1 MRITTK
7 TIFENGI
14 NQLGTLQ
21 SALARTQQQLSTNHR
36 VVVPSDDPVAAARA
50 LELGQSQSIN
60 TQLGTNRQNA
70 RSALSQEEV
79 SLASVG
85 SLMQDIRDASV
96 NAGNGSMTNSD
107 REKLA
112 VQLESNLNEMLG
124 LANTADGS
132 GNYIFSGFKLNTPP
146 FAASAAGATY
156 VGDQGMRELQVGAVR
171 KMAISDSGSSVFE
184 NNRTGNGTFV
194 TSPGA
199 ANVTNGGSGIISPGS
214 VTDSSKLTGDNY
226 QLVFSVTGTPAVT
239 TYTVMDQT
247 SGQPVPPLPAIPVP
261 IPYTSGQA
269 ISFDGLQ
276 FDIKGAPANGDTFA
290 VTPSQNQ
297 SVFTTVKNLIT
308 ALRSQGE
315 GAAGNADLNNKLNQ
329 ANANLD
335 NAYSNVLS
343 VRASVGARLN
353 ELDSLDGSGE
363 GMDIQYT
370 QSISDLIDVDM
381 AKAIS
386 LFTQQT
392 TNLQAAQMSY
402 QKLTQ
407 LSLFNYI
414 T

>member
-1 MRITTK
+1 
-7 TIFENGI
+7 
-14 NQLGTLQ
+14 
-21 SALARTQQQLSTNHR
+21 
-36 VVVPSDDPVAAARA
+36 
-50 LELGQSQSIN
+50 
-60 TQLGTNRQNA
+60 
-70 RSALSQEEV
+70 
-79 SLASVG
+79 
-85 SLMQDIRDASV
+85 
-96 NAGNGSMTNSD
+96 
-107 REKLA
+107 
-112 VQLESNLNEMLG
+112 MLG